1 MLRSYARLILFTF
14 GLLVGV
20 QVPGFIND
28 YSHRVES
35 HLIEAQQSL
44 KGFNDTANQF
54 FNGNLQALVEHY
66 RSSEDPVFRSDAT
79 SIGNLVTRQAA
90 LDAEWQALQGPW
102 YQKAWH
108 VITAADPAIRDETF
122 DGYTYQVL
130 LAPEAIAWG
139 IACAFLLAWLI
150 EGFIVLL
157 DWAFA
162 GGRHRGKISKHESW
176 R

>member
-14 GLLVGV
+14 GLLVAGL
-20 QVPGFIND
+20 IND

-35 HLIEAQQSL
+35 HLMEAQTSL
-44 KGFNDTANQF
+44 KGFNDTAAQF

-66 RSSEDPVFRSDAT
+66 RSSEDPVFRSDAQ
-79 SIGNLVTRQAA
+79 SIGGLVTRQAA

-108 VITAADPAIRDETF
+108 VLTAADPAIRDETLN
-122 DGYTYQVL
+122 GYTYQVL
-130 LAPEAIAWG
+130 LSPEAIGWG